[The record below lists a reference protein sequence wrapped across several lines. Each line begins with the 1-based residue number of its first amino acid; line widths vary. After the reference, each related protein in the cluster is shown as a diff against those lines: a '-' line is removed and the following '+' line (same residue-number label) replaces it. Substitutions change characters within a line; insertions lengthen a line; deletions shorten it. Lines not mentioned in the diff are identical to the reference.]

1 MYKYDFITDAECN
14 LLSVRSGTDSLLP
27 SGNTRS
33 RTPYGSRKPIG
44 IKKQADVS
52 FVYGEAAFPSWVWEV
67 GFTESYIDLLED
79 ARQWLEKSAGRVRL
93 VTIVKL
99 EEGKPAG
106 ISEEDLPVEEEEG
119 TWEEE
124 DMSEE
129 EEQGTGQF
137 GSDPASYDDLRTTC
151 KADDW
156 VEPITGFLEMW
167 RYDKASG
174 KMKQDGERIVCPSIP
189 NCGTLPADTK
199 RTRPSSQPLSTV
211 SAVSARSR

>member
-1 MYKYDFITDAECN
+1 MYKHEFVTDAECR
-14 LLSVRSGTDSLLP
+14 LLSIRSGTDSLLP
-27 SGNTRS
+27 SGNARR

-79 ARQWLEKSAGRVRL
+79 ARQWLEKSGGRVRL

-99 EEGKPAG
+99 EEGKLTAKSAG
-106 ISEEDLPVEEEEG
+106 GAMWEEDPPVEEEE
-119 TWEEE
+119 
-124 DMSEE
+124 EE
-129 EEQGTGQF
+129 EEESDQF

-156 VEPITGFLEMW
+156 VGPITGFLEMW

-174 KMKQDGERIVCPSIP
+174 KMKQDGERIACHSIP
-189 NCGTLPADTK
+189 NCGTLPADNK
-199 RTRPSSQPLSTV
+199 RTRPSSQPLPMG